1 MVIYKNNYK
10 MSGQVSLLSES
21 PLAYII
27 RRKISQ
33 KIILIRDH
41 FYLLKYWLYGTFS

>member
-1 MVIYKNNYK
+1 MTQQII
-10 MSGQVSLLSES
+10 LLSES
-21 PLAYII
+21 PTAYII

-41 FYLLKYWLYGTFS
+41 LYLLKYWLYGHLPFLEYYI

>member
-1 MVIYKNNYK
+1 
-10 MSGQVSLLSES
+10 MSSQISLLSES
-21 PLAYII
+21 PVAYII

-41 FYLLKYWLYGTFS
+41 LYLLKYWLCGNMPFLEKYI

>member
-1 MVIYKNNYK
+1 MH
-10 MSGQVSLLSES
+10 GQLSLLSES
-21 PLAYII
+21 PMAYII

-41 FYLLKYWLYGTFS
+41 IYLLKYWLCGRLPFLEYYI

>member
-1 MVIYKNNYK
+1 

-21 PLAYII
+21 PFAYII

-41 FYLLKYWLYGTFS
+41 VYLLKYWLCGHLPFLEYYI

>member
-1 MVIYKNNYK
+1 
-10 MSGQVSLLSES
+10 MSQQIILLSES
-21 PLAYII
+21 PTAYII

-41 FYLLKYWLYGTFS
+41 LYLLKYWLYGHLPFLEYYI

>member
-1 MVIYKNNYK
+1 

-21 PLAYII
+21 PVVYII

-41 FYLLKYWLYGTFS
+41 LYLLKYWLCGHMPFLEYYI

>member
-1 MVIYKNNYK
+1 

-21 PLAYII
+21 PVAYII

-41 FYLLKYWLYGTFS
+41 VYLLKYWLCGHLPFLEYYI

>member
-1 MVIYKNNYK
+1 

-21 PLAYII
+21 PVAYII

-33 KIILIRDH
+33 KNILIRDH
-41 FYLLKYWLYGTFS
+41 LYLLKYWLCGNMAFS

>member
-1 MVIYKNNYK
+1 
-10 MSGQVSLLSES
+10 MSRQISLLSES
-21 PLAYII
+21 PVAYII

-41 FYLLKYWLYGTFS
+41 LYLLKYWLCGNMPFLENYI

>member
-1 MVIYKNNYK
+1 MP
-10 MSGQVSLLSES
+10 GQVSLLSES
-21 PLAYII
+21 PVAYII

-41 FYLLKYWLYGTFS
+41 VYLLKYWLCGHLPFLEYFI